1 MHGSQMKIFSI
12 LLLLLAV
19 RLFIPGPDPVWAYDK
34 YYLLQQ
40 GNIARDLGNM
50 SDAIQNY
57 QDYITSH
64 PLSQET
70 GFSGPLLKN
79 RQYFLRN
86 LLRAYN
92 NLFDLLRQNGR
103 NDELYS
109 YLNTLKKSYQP
120 EQYGFKNTYNLA
132 RIYLENNYLVDAT
145 FLLETIIVGQRD
157 EYFQRNNKVLLR
169 AATKLMDI
177 YTKQG
182 EMEKQAQLC
191 QNLQQCTAWD
201 FDYKDRY
208 KLATIYLKND
218 PTSRIGGQLLT
229 ELVNET
235 VSRFSADAKI
245 VLKAGIRL
253 MDYKKLL
260 KDTDGVNSAAA
271 RCKQYANEALPPAS
285 SYKLAVAFLK
295 HDKKAEGKKLLHSI
309 SQNHPD
315 TIWARKSLFLQ
326 GRTALS
332 EQDWASAIN
341 HYSSYIQR
349 YPEQTFFCMKAYS
362 SLLDAYWARDG
373 DLAQQQLDV
382 TQFAEIVNQTADYET
397 QLNMA
402 RELAFK
408 GFDQLADATFV
419 LGYTYAQK
427 IILEYGDSLEAM
439 RANWQLTKYAYAL
452 GRLELARKA
461 GESVIERYENLK
473 PALTKVKDQ
482 EKADHYL
489 SRSYLWL
496 AKTFEKDGQQ
506 DQAKEILQHFV
517 AEFPADTDTDYA
529 LFQLGELYEKDQQVS
544 KAIELYEK
552 VKKGQWKSKADLA
565 LKRYGAK

>member
-1 MHGSQMKIFSI
+1 MKKISV

-19 RLFIPGPDPVWAYDK
+19 RLFMPGTDPVWAYDK

-40 GNIARDLGNM
+40 GNTARDLGNLP
-50 SDAIQNY
+50 DAIQNY
-57 QDYITSH
+57 QEYITSH

-70 GFSGPLLKN
+70 GFSGPLYKN
-79 RQYFLRN
+79 GQYFLRN
-86 LLRAYN
+86 LLTAYN

-103 NDELYS
+103 VDELDS
-109 YLNTLKKSYQP
+109 YLIKLKTSYQP

-132 RIYLENNYLVDAT
+132 RIFLENNCLIDAT
-145 FLLETIIVGQRD
+145 VLLETIIAGQQD
-157 EYFQRNNKVLLR
+157 EYRQENNKVLLR

-182 EMEKQAQLC
+182 KVEKQAQLC
-191 QNLQQCTAWD
+191 QNLQQCPIRD

-218 PTSRIGGQLLT
+218 PASKIGEQLLT

-235 VSRFSADAKI
+235 VPLSSADAKI

-253 MDYKKLL
+253 MDHRKQH
-260 KDTDGVNSAAA
+260 KDTDGVNSVAV
-271 RCKQYANEALPPAS
+271 RCKLYANEYLPPAS
-285 SYKLAVAFLK
+285 RYKLAVAFLK
-295 HDKKAEGKKLLHSI
+295 HDKKEDGKKLLRSI

-332 EQDWASAIN
+332 EQDWDSAISY
-341 HYSSYIQR
+341 YSTYIQR
-349 YPEQTFFCMKAYS
+349 YPEQTFFCLKAYS
-362 SLLDAYWARDG
+362 NLLDAYWSRDG
-373 DLAQQQLDV
+373 DLEQQQLDIK
-382 TQFAEIVNQTADYET
+382 QFAEILNQTADYET

-408 GFDQLADATFV
+408 GFDQLADATFI
-419 LGYTYAQK
+419 LGYTYAQD
-427 IILEYGDSLEAM
+427 IIEENGDSLEAI
-439 RANWQLTKYAYAL
+439 RANWQLTKYAYEL
-452 GRLELARKA
+452 GRLELAREA
-461 GESVIERYENLK
+461 GESVIERYASLK
-473 PALTKVKDQ
+473 PTLTEAKDQ
-482 EKADHYL
+482 KKADHYL
-489 SRSYLWL
+489 SRTYLWL
-496 AKTFEKDGQQ
+496 AKIFENDGQQ

-517 AEFPADTDTDYA
+517 VEFPADTDTDYA
-529 LFQLGELYEKDQQVS
+529 LFQLGGLYEKDQQLS
-544 KAIELYEK
+544 KAIELFQK
-552 VKKGQWKSKADLA
+552 VKKGQWKSKAELA